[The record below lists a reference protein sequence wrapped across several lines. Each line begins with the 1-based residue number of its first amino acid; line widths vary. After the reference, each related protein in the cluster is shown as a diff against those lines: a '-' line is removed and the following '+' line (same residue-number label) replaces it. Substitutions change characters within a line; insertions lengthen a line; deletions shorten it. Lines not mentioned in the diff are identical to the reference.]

1 MTPATTDP
9 QEPTDDDASAPGRAA
24 GRDPEAP
31 DSREGRRRTL
41 RAVLLSAAMVVLV
54 VALVVAGLGLWLRH
68 SLGSDLETIADP
80 FAGIATRAPH
90 QRVEGDQQPAT
101 NILVLGSDSRIS
113 AGDPSQWE
121 AGAQRTDA
129 LMIMQISGDRQDI
142 SVVSIPRDTWV
153 DIPGHGQAKINAAY
167 AYGGT
172 SLTIQTVEA
181 LTGIR
186 IHHVAIADFE
196 SFTTLTDEIGGVTI
210 DLKEPQTLAGTEFQA
225 GPQQL
230 NGAQA
235 LAYARER
242 DSLPEGDFD
251 RVKRQ
256 QAWMRAIVKQ
266 VFSSGAL
273 SSPTRLYSLL
283 RTATRTVA
291 VDDSFTLDEMQSL
304 AWQTRDLRSGDIHF
318 MTAPASGTATSP
330 DGQSIVQLDQDRSQA
345 LFSAFAQ
352 DAVGEYLETAPDSI
366 ELLPATVN

>member
-1 MTPATTDP
+1 MTS
-9 QEPTDDDASAPGRAA
+9 EPTSHREPSDDDVPASAPVEQERPGAR
-24 GRDPEAP
+24 R
-31 DSREGRRRTL
+31 GRRRTL
-41 RAVLLSAAMVVLV
+41 RAVLLSAGMVVLV
-54 VALVVAGLGLWLRH
+54 VVLVIAGLGLWLRH
-68 SLGSDLETIADP
+68 SLGSGLETIADP

-129 LMIMQISGDRQDI
+129 LMIMQISGDRKDV

-210 DLKEPQTLAGTEFQA
+210 DLKEPQTLAGTDFQA

-242 DSLPEGDFD
+242 DSLPGGDFD

-266 VFSSGAL
+266 IFSNGTL
-273 SSPTRLYSLL
+273 SSPTRLYSFL
-283 RTATRTVA
+283 RTATQTVA
-291 VDDSFTLDEMQSL
+291 VDESFTLDEMQSL
-304 AWQTRDLRSGDIHF
+304 AWQMRDLRSGDIHF
-318 MTAPASGTATSP
+318 MTAPVAGTSTSP
-330 DGQSIVQLDQDRSQA
+330 DGQSIVELDSQGSQA
-345 LFSAFAQ
+345 LFTAFAQ
-352 DAVGEYLETAPDSI
+352 DTVGEYLETAPESV
-366 ELLPATVN
+366 ELLPTTVN